1 MSLRQLIIDQF
12 GESPADADAFAAD
25 HPHAPDDRDAFPLY
39 LLTRGLLSA
48 DTLASTQAELVAFFG
63 DSKQDVSDQAKL
75 PSFPRDP
82 DGNFP
87 IAAVAL
93 WRLLQRVQTAD
104 DPAAKRTAANAD
116 LAMAKARKTETEVA
130 VMTGRLVSASDV
142 ALTVRKYIPEAQ
154 ASLRDFYDSIGA
166 MIDKDLDREGLIREF
181 RKAIERAVD
190 ALAEMTREYNQRLE
204 RFQSHLDS
212 RGITLV
218 SFVDGLLDELEAAQK

>member
-1 MSLRQLIIDQF
+1 MSLRQLIVDQF
-12 GESPADADAFAAD
+12 GESPANADAFVAE

-48 DTLASTQAELVAFFG
+48 ESLASTQAELVAFFG
-63 DSKQDVSDQAKL
+63 DTKQEVSDQAKL
-75 PSFPRDP
+75 PGFPCDA

-87 IAAVAL
+87 VAAVAL
-93 WRLLQRVQTAD
+93 WRLLQRVSKAD

-130 VMTGRLVSASDV
+130 VMTGKLVSAADV
-142 ALTVRKYIPEAQ
+142 SLINRKYVPEAQ

-166 MIDKDLDREGLIREF
+166 MIDKDLNREGLIQEF

-190 ALAEMTREYNQRLE
+190 ALAEMSREYSEKLE

-218 SFVDGLLDELEAAQK
+218 AFVDGLLDELEAAQK